1 MTEDEHRE
9 DEHKEDEHRK
19 ELAIKIADT
28 IQEILRDSDELSGLL
43 QQARKEGYAVFLSI
57 FSGVVVR
64 RKHSEEAESPPSH
77 DEETSPLPEIFEF
90 TEEDRA
96 FLKSIGIQATE

>member
-1 MTEDEHRE
+1 MTENEHQ
-9 DEHKEDEHRK
+9 EDEHRK

-28 IQEILRDSDELSGLL
+28 IQEILHDSDELSNLL
-43 QQARKEGYAVFLSI
+43 QQARQDGYAVFLSI

-64 RKHSEEAESPPSH
+64 RKHSEEAESASFH
-77 DEETSPLPEIFEF
+77 EEESEPLPEIFEF